1 MTACTKPMVGRDGTD
16 ASGQLE
22 QCRMALLKPDR
33 GTTVDTVMRKYRFN
47 NRARFAATYR
57 DALVTAVC

>member
-1 MTACTKPMVGRDGTD
+1 
-16 ASGQLE
+16 
-22 QCRMALLKPDR
+22 MALRSLS

-57 DALVTAVC
+57 DAFGELPSLQRGLGS